1 MTRGKIIIRSTGFII
16 QITSFENNKKNF
28 QRGGGV
34 VVEYFQAQKKTIK
47 ICLFILKMWVLCFSL
62 NLSEDSSFC

>member
-34 VVEYFQAQKKTIK
+34 VVEYFQAQKKQSK
-47 ICLFILKMWVLCFSL
+47 YAFLYSKCGYYAFL
-62 NLSEDSSFC
+62 

>member
-28 QRGGGV
+28 QGGGGGSRI
-34 VVEYFQAQKKTIK
+34 FSSSKKTIK